1 MRRLISMLC
10 LCTVVAVNV
19 GCDPEYFEE
28 YHVVNN
34 TDSELKL
41 SLLDTTV
48 FLYRSYRDG
57 IVVPAKDTTT
67 ILIANN
73 LGTTSEMQIVEHLK
87 SSLYGDSIMFSF
99 FDGDTLKYT
108 SIDTLEGPYDFENSM
123 YNVIEYRPGYS
134 CLTYI
139 VNDSVK

>member
-10 LCTVVAVNV
+10 LCTVVVVNV

-108 SIDTLEGPYDFENSM
+108 SIDTLEGPYNFENSM

>member
-1 MRRLISMLC
+1 MKRLISMLC
-10 LCTVVAVNV
+10 LCAVVAVNV

-34 TDSELKL
+34 TDTELRL
-41 SLLDTTV
+41 NLLDTTV
-48 FLYRSYRDG
+48 FLYRSYQDG
-57 IVVPAKDTTT
+57 IVVPPKDTTT
-67 ILIANN
+67 ILIDNS
-73 LGTTSEMQIVEHLK
+73 LGNTSEKQIVEHVK

-99 FDGDTLKYT
+99 SDGDTLKYT
-108 SIDTLEGPYDFENSM
+108 SIDTLEGPYNFENSM
-123 YNVIEYRPGYS
+123 YNVIEYRLGYS

>member
-1 MRRLISMLC
+1 
-10 LCTVVAVNV
+10 VAVNV

-108 SIDTLEGPYDFENSM
+108 SIDTLEGPYNFENSM

>member
-19 GCDPEYFEE
+19 GCDPGYFEE

-73 LGTTSEMQIVEHLK
+73 LGTTSEIQIVEHLK

-108 SIDTLEGPYDFENSM
+108 SIDTLEGPYNFENSM